1 MTSPIATLVRTAVDR
16 FWLLPLGA
24 AIALVWA
31 NLAPESYFWTA
42 HRLAFP
48 VNEIAMTIFVAWAT
62 QDVRESLLP
71 GGPLHTWRRW
81 TLPLLVAGGGC
92 LGSAAVFLAEVR
104 TFEYAFVSA
113 WPAAMVVDLGLVY
126 FVTRNI
132 FGRSAAVPFV
142 LAVSIVTGAVSIVA
156 LTWTHPSP
164 PLHAIA
170 PIVMAAALLSA
181 LWLRNSG
188 VEAFLPYF
196 LVSGTLSWFAL
207 YLGGFHPA
215 FAMVPIVPFLP
226 HVRRSLSRFI
236 EAPDD
241 PADPRRH
248 SEHVWATITQVVLF
262 TFALVNAG
270 ALIGHAGHGT
280 WSMFSA
286 SFIGRPLGMAIGM
299 LVGAGFGLHWPA
311 RLGWRDMVV
320 AAFATTSGFTFT
332 LFFATAMYG
341 PGPLLT
347 QLRLGALGSVAG
359 VGLAYGAAWLLGV
372 GRFKV
377 KVPHKKMARVAS

>member
-1 MTSPIATLVRTAVDR
+1 MTSPFTRVFRTAVER

-24 AIALVWA
+24 AIAVLWA
-31 NLAPESYFWTA
+31 NTLPESYFRMA
-42 HRLAFP
+42 HRLAFG
-48 VNEIAMTIFVAWAT
+48 VNEIGMAVFVAWAA
-62 QDVRESLLP
+62 QDVGESLRP

-81 TLPLLVAGGGC
+81 SLPLVVAVGGC
-92 LGSAAVFLAEVR
+92 LGSAAVFLLEVR
-104 TFEYAFVSA
+104 TFEYAFVSG

-132 FGRSAAVPFV
+132 FGRGAAVPFV
-142 LAVSIVTGAVSIVA
+142 LAVSIVTGAVSIAA

-164 PLHAIA
+164 PVHASGS
-170 PIVMAAALLSA
+170 IVMAAALLSA
-181 LWLRNSG
+181 LWMRHAR
-188 VEAFLPYF
+188 VESFLPYF

-241 PADPRRH
+241 PDDPRRH
-248 SEHVWATITQVVLF
+248 GEHVWAMTTQIVLF
-262 TFALVNAG
+262 FFALVNAG
-270 ALIGHAGHGT
+270 AVIGHTGHGT
-280 WSMFSA
+280 WSMLSA
-286 SFIGRPLGMAIGM
+286 SFIGRPLGMAAGM
-299 LVGAGFGLHWPA
+299 MIGAGLGLYWPA

-320 AAFATTSGFTFT
+320 AALATSSGFTFA

-347 QLRLGALGSVAG
+347 QLRLGALGSIAG
-359 VGLAYGAAWLLGV
+359 MGLAYGAAWMLGV
-372 GRFKV
+372 GRFKART
-377 KVPHKKMARVAS
+377 PHGRMERVAS